1 MNYGQVFYAD
11 TANGIGCRV
20 SLFVSGCTHHCA
32 ECFNQETWDFKY
44 GVPFDRDAE
53 DDIIENLK
61 PMYID
66 GLSLLGGEPMEIEN
80 QKVLRPFLERVKAE
94 SPHSTVW
101 IYSGYTWEEL
111 RDPQN
116 RRCHSE
122 DTEKILAIADVLVD
136 GKFERDKK
144 DLTLLFRGSSN
155 QRVIDVQK
163 SLKAGEVILSGYG
176 GKVN

>member
-11 TANGIGCRV
+11 AANGIGCRV

-32 ECFNQETWDFKY
+32 ECFNQETWDFQY
-44 GVPFDRDAE
+44 GLPFDRDAE

-61 PMYID
+61 PPYID

-111 RDPQN
+111 RNPEN
-116 RRCHSE
+116 RRCHSD
-122 DTEKILAIADVLVD
+122 DTEKILLMADILVD

-155 QRVIDVQK
+155 QRVIDVRK
-163 SLKAGEVILSGYG
+163 SLEAGEVILSRYG
-176 GKVN
+176 GKV